1 LGQPGVRHEKPSKHA
16 EVSGTVPNFPA
27 SICVSLA
34 SPAMKT
40 MQGVNICK
48 RQQNSTGKEIVAMST
63 QTNTTV
69 RMFGALHTF
78 RRNRGLQSTTE
89 VHIPPSGCAASDLA
103 ANLDLP
109 LEKIEGVFV
118 NHRAHGLITPSRPE
132 TGSPLSRLV
141 FPGRKESCS
150 EFTRL
155 KSGPDTTD
163 SFSDYIAIGA
173 FQRQHG
179 LVLRSQ

>member
-1 LGQPGVRHEKPSKHA
+1 
-16 EVSGTVPNFPA
+16 
-27 SICVSLA
+27 
-34 SPAMKT
+34 
-40 MQGVNICK
+40 
-48 RQQNSTGKEIVAMST
+48 MST

-118 NHRAHGLITPSRPE
+118 NHRARGLDHTIKAGDRVAFIPTGVPGPE
-132 TGSPLSRLV
+132 R
-141 FPGRKESCS
+141 
-150 EFTRL
+150 
-155 KSGPDTTD
+155 
-163 SFSDYIAIGA
+163 
-173 FQRQHG
+173 
-179 LVLRSQ
+179 VLLGIYKAEKRS